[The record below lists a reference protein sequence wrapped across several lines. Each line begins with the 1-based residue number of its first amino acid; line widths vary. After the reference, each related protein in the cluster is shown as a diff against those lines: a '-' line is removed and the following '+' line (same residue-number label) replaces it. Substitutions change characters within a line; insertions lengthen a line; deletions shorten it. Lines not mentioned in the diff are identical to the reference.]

1 MNKNTYE
8 KIVLA
13 EGEMHVYDFGGIRLH
28 AYQTKDPLADEVFVL
43 EKAGRAVVLEPPCFF
58 ANNRDQSNCCCLL
71 VDHMPHPT
79 RMSTVTAA
87 ADGRLLII
95 LPSPSVM
102 LLTAASTP

>member
-43 EKAGRAVVLEPPCFF
+43 EIRVESGFGCRWDLTSGFFRGFVEPYME
-58 ANNRDQSNCCCLL
+58 NGYEVGWIHNDEK
-71 VDHMPHPT
+71 PT
-79 RMSTVTAA
+79 S
-87 ADGRLLII
+87 
-95 LPSPSVM
+95 
-102 LLTAASTP
+102 